1 MTVLFDTG
9 ALIAIERNDK
19 SMLALLASFRRSST
33 ALRVPA
39 GVVAQVW
46 RDGSRQAN
54 LARFLNTTEEI
65 DLAGEQAREIGA
77 LLGRSQTSDVIDA
90 SVALLA
96 RHGDTIL
103 TSDISDMRHLINHRG
118 TRTIIVRC

>member
-9 ALIAIERNDK
+9 ALIAIERDDK

-33 ALRVPA
+33 TLKVPA
-39 GVVAQVW
+39 GVIAQVW
-46 RDGSRQAN
+46 RDGSRQAK
-54 LARFLNTTEEI
+54 LARFLNAAEEI
-65 DLAGEQAREIGA
+65 ELTGEQAREIGA
-77 LLGRSQTSDVIDA
+77 LLGRSQSSDVIDA

-103 TSDISDMRHLINHRG
+103 TSDISDMKHLINHRG
-118 TRTIIVRC
+118 MRTIIVRC

>member
-1 MTVLFDTG
+1 MTVLFDIG
-9 ALIAIERNDK
+9 ALIAIERDDK

-33 ALRVPA
+33 TLKVPA

-46 RDGSRQAN
+46 RDGSRQAK
-54 LARFLNTTEEI
+54 LARFLNAAEEI
-65 DLAGEQAREIGA
+65 DLTGEQARQIGA
-77 LLGRSQTSDVIDA
+77 LLGRSESSDVIDA
-90 SVALLA
+90 SIALLA

-103 TSDISDMRHLINHRG
+103 TSDISDMRHLVNHRG